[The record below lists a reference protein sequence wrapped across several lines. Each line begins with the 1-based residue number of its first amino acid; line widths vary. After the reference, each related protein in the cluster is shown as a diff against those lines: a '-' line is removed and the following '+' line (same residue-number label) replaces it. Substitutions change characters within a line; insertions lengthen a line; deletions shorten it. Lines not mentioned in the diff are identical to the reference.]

1 LKASKTAQ
9 DEVFRNPNISV
20 VWNSEVRKINGD
32 SFVKSVTIENLKTG
46 KIEEIEADGLF
57 VYIGTQP
64 KTELFA
70 GKVGMNEEGYILTNE
85 DMATNI
91 PGVFCRRRRPGQ
103 KSPADCHCCRRRRS
117 SRNNG
122 GKIY

>member
-1 LKASKTAQ
+1 VLYGILKYEK
-9 DEVFRNPNISV
+9 
-20 VWNSEVRKINGD
+20 
-32 SFVKSVTIENLKTG
+32 NLKTG

-85 DMATNI
+85 DME
-91 PGVFCRRRRPGQ
+91 
-103 KSPADCHCCRRRRS
+103 KSPAMLYEI
-117 SRNNG
+117 G
-122 GKIY
+122 GKFVCMT

>member
-1 LKASKTAQ
+1 MLQNKQHDYLKASKTAQ

-70 GKVGMNEEGYILTNE
+70 
-85 DMATNI
+85 A
-91 PGVFCRRRRPGQ
+91 
-103 KSPADCHCCRRRRS
+103 RS
-117 SRNNG
+117 V
-122 GKIY
+122 